1 MTDYF
6 DGRIARARGQVSPLG
21 IFLDLTADKV
31 LVAGVL
37 IAMVEV
43 GLLPTWIVA
52 TLLVRELV
60 VQGVRQLAASASVV
74 ISARGLGKWK
84 AFGTNVAIGVLLLAF
99 DAQTGGP
106 GGTRRGGVDR
116 PGDRLLAGG
125 RWRSCWRSSPA
136 SPTCAGR
143 CPSCS
148 ARSVAGLEPAGS
160 PRPGAGSR
168 SPPRPSRPAPSPRRE
183 GGVGEREEPARR
195 AQDRVVQLARAG
207 GAPSRQTLVA
217 AGADEHAVLVG
228 RQAHRRRADVRG
240 RHHQH
245 QLVGED
251 LGPALVDAGREE
263 R

>member
-1 MTDYF
+1 MTVPRPRLTTLPNLLGVARILATPVVVALLLLPFPGAGLIGFAVFAAAAATDYF

-84 AFGTNVAIGVLLLAF
+84 AFGTNVAIAVLLLAF

-106 GGTRRGGVDR
+106 VGRVASAATVQAIGFWLAVLAVVLAVVSGVAYLRGALPILLGQDR
-116 PGDRLLAGG
+116 PG
-125 RWRSCWRSSPA
+125 
-136 SPTCAGR
+136 
-143 CPSCS
+143 
-148 ARSVAGLEPAGS
+148 
-160 PRPGAGSR
+160 
-168 SPPRPSRPAPSPRRE
+168 
-183 GGVGEREEPARR
+183 
-195 AQDRVVQLARAG
+195 
-207 GAPSRQTLVA
+207 
-217 AGADEHAVLVG
+217 
-228 RQAHRRRADVRG
+228 
-240 RHHQH
+240 
-245 QLVGED
+245 
-251 LGPALVDAGREE
+251 
-263 R
+263 